1 MIKLDIAGHSWTDI
15 REDELEGF
23 LDDFLNSSKE
33 DFNSVI
39 VYTRSRQLII
49 NFLYIY
55 FNVKSQ
61 KLGKFVS
68 IVKKLNREG
77 KCHLESIP
85 FHLDGSFM
93 CNMVDAMLN
102 ISKYGENITS
112 IEHLYGFTELDQLG
126 ELDIEDV

>member
-1 MIKLDIAGHSWTDI
+1 MIKLDIAGHNWTDI
-15 REDELEGF
+15 REDRLEEF
-23 LDDFLNSSKE
+23 LDDYLNSTKE

-39 VYTRSRQLII
+39 VYTRSRHLII

-55 FNVKSQ
+55 FNVKSK
-61 KLGKFVS
+61 KLEEFVNT
-68 IVKKLNREG
+68 VKKLYREG

-102 ISKYGENITS
+102 ICKYGENILS
-112 IEHLYGFTELDQLG
+112 IEHLYGFTELDQLD
-126 ELDIEDV
+126 ELDIDKE